1 MEEYIDLKELLGAV
15 IYSVVGTIIFMLV
28 SFIYDWLTPV
38 QVWKEISEKQNLALA
53 VVIAAMMIGISIIIG
68 SAHGN

>member
-1 MEEYIDLKELLGAV
+1 MGDYIDIKELLGAV

-68 SAHGN
+68 SAHHS

>member
-1 MEEYIDLKELLGAV
+1 MGDYIDIKELLSAV

-68 SAHGN
+68 SAHHS

>member
-1 MEEYIDLKELLGAV
+1 MEEYINLKELLGAV

-68 SAHGN
+68 SAHQS

>member
-1 MEEYIDLKELLGAV
+1 MEEYISIKELLGAV

-68 SAHGN
+68 SAHSS